1 MQRLWRRYD
10 LSGGV
15 VEDRQIIIT
24 VCDFP
29 LNGNQL
35 MEQPVK
41 KPRIWILVADGS
53 RARIVRYDANG
64 KHSDDLVFEADHKQL
79 KEIMADKPGRSFA
92 SMGAKRSAMEYHSD
106 PVRQQTED
114 FAALLSERLEQGRIA
129 GEFERIAIVAE
140 PRMLGAIRPRIPH
153 VLGSMVV
160 AEIDKDLTK
169 LPVHELYEAIARL
182 DIPGVSAV

>member
-1 MQRLWRRYD
+1 MRSMTAIRGRMQRLWRRYD

-106 PVRQQTED
+106 PVR
-114 FAALLSERLEQGRIA
+114 AGALCGP
-129 GEFERIAIVAE
+129 E
-140 PRMLGAIRPRIPH
+140 PREGEARFFRGTFRH
-153 VLGSMVV
+153 RHDRRYSG
-160 AEIDKDLTK
+160 
-169 LPVHELYEAIARL
+169 PVFRVGGPSVNGTAAA
-182 DIPGVSAV
+182 P